1 MIYKWLLAAFGVT
14 FALGSNAALSQ
25 EDGQAQGKL
34 ASVAGKCHAA
44 ADYVNELNK
53 KSPGIIQF
61 RPKTGKGAWWCAVT
75 DREGT
80 LLAIRSSDTNEDGCD
95 KTEFK
100 SDAARLSELIAI
112 AKAWTTSFSNSEAPV
127 DSKTVGL
134 ASRIDDTAF
143 FGGSFGTATGTNVGP
158 APLWGVWATNLLRHD
173 EERASGYRCGK
184 RHFGVVP
191 FAGGQPVYDC
201 NSGKLLGGA
210 GASGDSVDSDDLV
223 TKRAITSAGFC
234 ITPPKVKK

>member
-1 MIYKWLLAAFGVT
+1 MVIGCLWCHICSWFQCRAGAG
-14 FALGSNAALSQ
+14 
-25 EDGQAQGKL
+25 DGQAQGKL

-127 DSKTVGL
+127 DGKTV
-134 ASRIDDTAF
+134 
-143 FGGSFGTATGTNVGP
+143 
-158 APLWGVWATNLLRHD
+158 WACVQDR
-173 EERASGYRCGK
+173 
-184 RHFGVVP
+184 
-191 FAGGQPVYDC
+191 
-201 NSGKLLGGA
+201 
-210 GASGDSVDSDDLV
+210 
-223 TKRAITSAGFC
+223 
-234 ITPPKVKK
+234 